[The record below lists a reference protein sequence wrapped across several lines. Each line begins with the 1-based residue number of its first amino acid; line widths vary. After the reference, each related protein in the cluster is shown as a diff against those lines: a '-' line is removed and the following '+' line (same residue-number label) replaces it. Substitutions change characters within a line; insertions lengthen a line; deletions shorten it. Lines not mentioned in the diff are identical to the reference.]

1 VSARPSEDGVRALI
15 VDDSR
20 AMRTILRRLC
30 IESGYTDVT
39 EAPDV
44 TSARVAAVDGRPDIV
59 VIDWQL
65 PDGTGLD
72 LVRCLRAEG
81 ERAAMVVLAPSAE
94 RGAAQ
99 AAADAG
105 ADDCVAKPFTG
116 DDLRRRLAAPSLAR

>member
-1 VSARPSEDGVRALI
+1 VRALI

-81 ERAAMVVLAPSAE
+81 ETAAMVVLAPGAE
-94 RGAAQ
+94 TGAPQ
-99 AAADAG
+99 AAAEAG

-116 DDLRRRLAAPSLAR
+116 DDLRRRLAAPTLPR

>member
-1 VSARPSEDGVRALI
+1 VRALI

-44 TSARVAAVDGRPDIV
+44 TTARVAAVDGRPDIV
-59 VIDWQL
+59 VVDWQL
-65 PDGTGLD
+65 PDGSGLD

-81 ERAAMVVLAPSAE
+81 DTAAVVVLAPSAE
-94 RGAAQ
+94 TGAAQ

-116 DDLRRRLAAPSLAR
+116 DDLRRRLAAPTLAR